1 MSGHRTLSRACLPD
15 DTLSCPEDDGSGNDE
30 VVDIRYVVIN
40 TLDVAINTLYDT
52 MFLEFLV
59 LRGSGNNCTDNI
71 CTSIATVYFPK
82 SFQTGT

>member
-15 DTLSCPEDDGSGNDE
+15 DTLPCPEDDGSGDDE
-30 VVDIRYVVIN
+30 VVDIQYVV
-40 TLDVAINTLYDT
+40 INTLYDT

-59 LRGSGNNCTDNI
+59 LRGFGNNCTDNI